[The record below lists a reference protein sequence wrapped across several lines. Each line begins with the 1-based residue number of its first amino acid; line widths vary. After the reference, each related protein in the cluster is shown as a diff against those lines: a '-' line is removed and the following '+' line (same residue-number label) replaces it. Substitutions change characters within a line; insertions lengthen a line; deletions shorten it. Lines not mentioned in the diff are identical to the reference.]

1 MMMTPNQKKLIVSAM
16 RLLGKS
22 GAGDC
27 KKRPSADCSA
37 AGKIGSKKRWANW
50 RAAELERQGWT
61 RAAADGLA
69 KDGLAKE
76 GGKEPRGKMKL
87 ELTRLAAFAKV
98 AQSKGELKQ

>member
-1 MMMTPNQKKLIVSAM
+1 MATENEITIES
-16 RLLGKS
+16 
-22 GAGDC
+22 
-27 KKRPSADCSA
+27 RPTLAERVA
-37 AGKIGSKKRWANW
+37 A

>member
-1 MMMTPNQKKLIVSAM
+1 MTPNQKKSIVSAM

-27 KKRPSADCSA
+27 KKRPSADCSS

-76 GGKEPRGKMKL
+76 GL
-87 ELTRLAAFAKV
+87 RLWPTWNLPERKAEKSRA
-98 AQSKGELKQ
+98 ER